1 MGKSKEKWIFYGI
14 GEKMMNSRMDNIL
27 LMITDICASKRKV
40 KEKVM
45 GEDL

>member
-1 MGKSKEKWIFYGI
+1 
-14 GEKMMNSRMDNIL
+14 MMNSRMDNIL

>member
-1 MGKSKEKWIFYGI
+1 
-14 GEKMMNSRMDNIL
+14 MMNSRMDNIL

-40 KEKVM
+40 KVT